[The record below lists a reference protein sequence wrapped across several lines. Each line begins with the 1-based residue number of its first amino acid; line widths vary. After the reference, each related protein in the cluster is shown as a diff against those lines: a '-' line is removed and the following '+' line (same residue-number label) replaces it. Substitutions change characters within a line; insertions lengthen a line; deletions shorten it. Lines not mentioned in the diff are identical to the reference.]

1 MTELLVAR
9 LQSHVPLDPADRTGL
24 LGLPAHMHRLPGRN
38 ADLAGTLS
46 SDHIH
51 VIVDGFACRY
61 RDLPDG
67 RRQIISLLIP
77 GDLIDLRR
85 FVLGGQMS
93 PLAAL
98 SPLGIVAIPD
108 ASLFALLETAPR
120 ITRALWSTTLI
131 EESISREWL
140 VSIGKRSAIE
150 RVAHLFCETYLR
162 LAAVGHNDGY
172 RFPLPLTQ
180 SELADA
186 LGLST
191 VHVNRTLQELRRLNL
206 IAFHSGT
213 VELFDFDAL
222 AQLGQF
228 SAQYL
233 HLRVPASPR

>member
-9 LQSHVPLDPADRTGL
+9 LQSHLQLDQADQTGL
-24 LGLPAHMHRLPGRN
+24 LGLPARMHRIPGRSS
-38 ADLAGTLS
+38 DLAGTLA

-51 VIVDGFACRY
+51 VLVDGFACRY

-67 RRQIISLLIP
+67 RRQIISLLVA
-77 GDLIDLRR
+77 GDVIDLRR
-85 FVLGGQMS
+85 FVLGGEQS

-98 SPLGIVAIPD
+98 SPVGIAAIPD

-150 RVAHLFCETYLR
+150 RVAHLLCETYLR
-162 LAAVGHNDGY
+162 LAAVGHNDGH

-206 IAFHSGT
+206 IAFHSGI
-213 VELFDFDAL
+213 VDLFDFSAL
-222 AQLGQF
+222 AQLGLF
-228 SAQYL
+228 SPEYL
-233 HLRVPASPR
+233 HLRVPARPR